1 MAFEFFSKKTA
12 NIVRVDQEDN
22 VEVSPEF
29 PSVTKANH
37 ALGAHLA
44 GNGSIV
50 LNSDVNEHDGR
61 VVTAIEKSNFGSRS
75 WFEIGYEVLP
85 TDVIESG
92 ETD

>member
-1 MAFEFFSKKTA
+1 MAFDFFKKTA

-22 VEVSPEF
+22 VEVSPDF
-29 PSVTKANH
+29 PSVQKANH

-50 LNSDVNEHDGR
+50 LNQDVNEHDGR
-61 VVTAIEKSNFGSRS
+61 VVTAIEKSAFGSRT

-85 TDVIESG
+85 SDIIQNG
-92 ETD
+92 E